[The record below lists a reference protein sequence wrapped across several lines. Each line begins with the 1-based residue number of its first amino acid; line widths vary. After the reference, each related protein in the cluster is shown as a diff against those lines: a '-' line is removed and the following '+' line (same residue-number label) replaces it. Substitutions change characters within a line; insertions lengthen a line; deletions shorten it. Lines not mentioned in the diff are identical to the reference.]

1 MAMKAAISVELDGTM
16 FALEEGA
23 FLALR
28 SYLDRARARLG
39 THPDRDDVLA
49 GLERSIAARLAR
61 RSVATDAAVDEAQ
74 MQAALK
80 EVGRVD
86 GPSLDDDG
94 LGRAASQPHSGP
106 RRLYRL
112 REGRQIAGVCAG
124 LAAYA
129 QIDVGIIR
137 LIFIVCALFSGGLL
151 LLAYLAL
158 MFIMP
163 VAPTEHESDAGRG
176 RGVRA

>member
-1 MAMKAAISVELDGTM
+1 MKAAISVELDGTM

-86 GPSLDDDG
+86 GPSLDGD
-94 LGRAASQPHSGP
+94 GRAASQPHSGP

-137 LIFIVCALFSGGLL
+137 LIFIVCALFSGGVL

-163 VAPTEHESDAGRG
+163 VAHTEHESDAGRG
-176 RGVRA
+176 RGARA